1 MSDRISIIYDAN
13 VDALNNKL
21 NEIIQK
27 NILVKGSVDEA
38 TKSLKN
44 MADALQKHA
53 SKVQINIDNSQDFR
67 NILNEVTKVTVDN
80 REITKTST
88 STTEKN
94 TQATEKS
101 TKTKNEQSRALK
113 VNTNNAQDNSIHLTQ
128 NNKVHHD
135 FSRTL
140 SQTTNN
146 ITRLN
151 SKFIENNKIL
161 NDNSSRVTNITDSYN
176 RYGGGIGRASL
187 AGAGL
192 AKVLSLV
199 GNRLIAAFAIERI
212 MAFSKGVVDVER
224 KLEIVKNRF
233 DFIYD
238 SSQGGTNAM
247 ERFRDAAMRLGLDIT
262 TLTEGFTGFAI
273 ASKAAGFSADQSEK
287 MFIRV
292 ATAIRAS
299 GGTALQQQ
307 RAFLAL
313 QQMLS
318 KGVVS
323 AEELRRQLAEAM
335 PNATEIM
342 IRAYNKLHPAQE
354 LTSRQFIKLMEEG
367 KILSAE
373 ILPAFSEE
381 LEKEMAPALSGKANS
396 LDAAFQRVSTSFTMF
411 RKNLAEALP
420 LKQMVNAFSGFF
432 DDINVIIESNA
443 DIPKKIALLF
453 GSTPLSRLFFN
464 KEYRESINELKAESA
479 EIQQMDE
486 FAEKM
491 RRKNAKERVFEL
503 EKEGKSLDQIQEI
516 IETDILNAREQVRQ
530 KTVQV
535 SLIRKSVNALEEA
548 GEYNRD
554 MVKATQE
561 TIPGLKRQIKEQEQ
575 IVDNEQFRLA
585 ILKQIREERK
595 KAAPEPI
602 SDSEAE
608 AKKLKSVEEAMFK
621 AKNAVEEAIVAG
633 DSLENQEKLMTD
645 YIDKMAAY
653 KILKDKAGA
662 EESKNIR
669 IQAEKEVALF
679 ALKIDL
685 DLLKAQKANL
695 QMEGQSVIQITK
707 DIADKQAQIDVLGA
721 QSQAESLREQAEAN
735 LAFREQELKEELEIR
750 TKDLTSF
757 IATQQEKIDATK
769 EGSKERLDLELSVLK
784 AQEMM
789 EYDSVRFSLKSR
801 EDKQIETNKIFAK
814 YTKLRRQLTEKYN
827 ADTEQEAQ
835 KSQDRIVDILQK
847 ANDLIERNEGDSFN
861 KRIARTK
868 QMFEKMAREIK
879 DAMSQTGD
887 LDLLGKLTK
896 ALGEVEVAGKKA
908 TDSIE
913 LERASE
919 IIGGA
924 ANVYSEI
931 TKLQSTAYDNEEI
944 ALKRQLEQKLI
955 SEQEYERKAA
965 ELAKKRFEH
974 EKKAATV
981 SAIIDGA
988 LGVMKA
994 IGKGRW
1000 WEVAAIT
1007 AATGIQIATIQ
1018 SQQFPGFKEGVID
1031 LQGPGTATSDSIPAR
1046 LSRGESV
1053 MTAEETTKYKPVL
1066 QAIRDN
1072 EFEAFVAKRY
1082 TDVMRKQ
1089 SGNAGLGSSFAE
1101 NVSNSFDM
1109 QTAELA
1115 TLLKQ
1120 NRRVAIKNV
1129 DEFAKAISRRST
1141 TDKVINRRRFK

>member
-1 MSDRISIIYDAN
+1 MSDKISIVYDADI
-13 VDALNNKL
+13 VALKEKLQELIDKNNQLK
-21 NEIIQK
+21 IAAAGASRAISDMTAAKKDFGSKIAITTK
-27 NILVKGSVDEA
+27 NI
-38 TKSLKN
+38 T
-44 MADALQKHA
+44 
-53 SKVQINIDNSQDFR
+53 
-67 NILNEVTKVTVDN
+67 
-80 REITKTST
+80 
-88 STTEKN
+88 
-94 TQATEKS
+94 
-101 TKTKNEQSRALK
+101 
-113 VNTNNAQDNSIHLTQ
+113 DNSISIRTNTKNIQENTLSISSSTKATQ
-128 NNKVHHD
+128 NNTSVVN
-135 FSRTL
+135 TA
-140 SQTTNN
+140 TN
-146 ITRLN
+146 
-151 SKFIENNKIL
+151 
-161 NDNSSRVTNITDSYN
+161 SYN
-176 RYGGGIGRASL
+176 SYSSAVNNASNASGGFKASTNLLTRAFQML
-187 AGAGL
+187 TARMVAF
-192 AKVLSLV
+192 
-199 GNRLIAAFAIERI
+199 FAIDSMVSFGKEL
-212 MAFSKGVVDVER
+212 VNVER
-224 KLEIVKNRF
+224 KFEILQNRINF
-233 DFIYD
+233 VAGTTT
-238 SSQGGTNAM
+238 GGEAIFSRLQRTANDLGIGIEELTN
-247 ERFRDAAMRLGLDIT
+247 
-262 TLTEGFTGFAI
+262 GFSGFAI
-273 ASKAAGFSADQSEK
+273 AAKMAGFSSATAEDIFSK
-287 MFIRV
+287 V
-292 ATAIRAS
+292 ATSLRAAGANS
-299 GGTALQQQ
+299 LQTQ
-307 RAFLAL
+307 RAFYAL

-318 KGVVS
+318 KGVVA
-323 AEELRRQLAEAM
+323 AEELRRQLGEALPGASDLM
-335 PNATEIM
+335 T
-342 IRAYNKLHPAQE
+342 RAYNRLHPGQE
-354 LTSRQFIKLMEEG
+354 LTNRQFTKMLEDG
-367 KILSAE
+367 KIISAE
-373 ILPAFSEE
+373 ILPEFARV
-381 LEKEMAPALSGKANS
+381 LEQEFAPALSGKKNS
-396 LDAAFQRVSTSFTMF
+396 LDATLTRISNQFVAFKMNLSNLDFLKNTFSGLALFLEDINNVMTNEELSFSETVDGLMRAGTRFNQFEIEQQKKLASQGSFLAKYYLSGQRV
-411 RKNLAEALP
+411 LE
-420 LKQMVNAFSGFF
+420 
-432 DDINVIIESNA
+432 
-443 DIPKKIALLF
+443 
-453 GSTPLSRLFFN
+453 
-464 KEYRESINELKAESA
+464 ESA
-479 EIQQMDE
+479 EKARKRVEEQAKNEAILLKN
-486 FAEKM
+486 AEKQYEAYKKLNEIEQSRLETSLQM
-491 RRKNAKERVFEL
+491 RITLSDKDIAELSTESKAIRDLYDEIGKTVGITSEKWNMYAEAGAKVVKQQLRNAMSAKGLWNITKKE
-503 EKEGKSLDQIQEI
+503 LDAVNSF
-516 IETDILNAREQVRQ
+516 DKRLKQ
-530 KTVQV
+530 KTEENKQLV
-535 SLIRKSVNALEEA
+535 KST
-548 GEYNRD
+548 
-554 MVKATQE
+554 KATQE
-561 TIPGLKRQIKEQEQ
+561 QDKALSDLIKTRRVADAQGSPAGGGADEANKQ
-575 IVDNEQFRLA
+575 A
-585 ILKQIREERK
+585 IKN
-595 KAAPEPI
+595 A
-602 SDSEAE
+602 
-608 AKKLKSVEEAMFK
+608 EEAMFK

-645 YIDKMAAY
+645 YIDAVAAY

-685 DLLKAQKANL
+685 DLLKAKKANL
-695 QMEGQSVIQITK
+695 EIEGKSITQINK
-707 DIADKQAQIDVLGA
+707 DIAAKQAQIDVLGA

-757 IATQQEKIDATK
+757 IAAQQEKIDATK

-784 AQEMM
+784 AQESI
-789 EYDSVRFSLKSR
+789 EHKGVRFSLKSE
-801 EDKQIETNKIFAK
+801 EDKQIEINKIVAK

-827 ADTEQEAQ
+827 KDVEQEVQ
-835 KSQDRIVDILQK
+835 KSQDKIVDILQR
-847 ANDLIERNEGDSFN
+847 ANDLIERNEGDTFN
-861 KRIARTK
+861 RRIARTK
-868 QMFEKMAREIK
+868 QMFEKMARDIK
-879 DAMSQTGD
+879 EAMSQTQD
-887 LDLLGKLTK
+887 FEVLGELTK

-919 IIGGA
+919 IIGGV

-931 TKLQSTAYDNEEI
+931 AKLQSTAYDNEEI

-988 LGVMKA
+988 LGVVKA

>member
-1 MSDRISIIYDAN
+1 MSDRISIVYDAN
-13 VDALNNKL
+13 VDDLKRKLDELIAKNKELSAYATAAAKALSNIASAQGLSTINN
-21 NEIIQK
+21 
-27 NILVKGSVDEA
+27 
-38 TKSLKN
+38 
-44 MADALQKHA
+44 
-53 SKVQINIDNSQDFR
+53 INNSF
-67 NILNEVTKVTVDN
+67 NTTVN
-80 REITKTST
+80 VLA
-88 STTEKN
+88 
-94 TQATEKS
+94 Q
-101 TKTKNEQSRALK
+101 
-113 VNTNNAQDNSIHLTQ
+113 VNTNLTQVNNQLNNTVNLGRQTSNTLNNVKVSADLLTRAFQFLAARMVAAFSINAIINFGNSI
-128 NNKVHHD
+128 V
-135 FSRTL
+135 
-140 SQTTNN
+140 
-146 ITRLN
+146 
-151 SKFIENNKIL
+151 E
-161 NDNSSRVTNITDSYN
+161 
-176 RYGGGIGRASL
+176 
-187 AGAGL
+187 
-192 AKVLSLV
+192 
-199 GNRLIAAFAIERI
+199 
-212 MAFSKGVVDVER
+212 VER
-224 KLEIVKNRF
+224 KMELLQNRINFVFDSANAGALAFARLRKMSLELGIEF
-233 DFIYD
+233 
-238 SSQGGTNAM
+238 SSLA
-247 ERFRDAAMRLGLDIT
+247 
-262 TLTEGFTGFAI
+262 EGFASFGI
-273 ASKAAGFSADQSEK
+273 AAKMAGFSASETESV
-287 MFIRV
+287 FTRV
-292 ATAIRAS
+292 AVGLRAAGAGS
-299 GGTALQQQ
+299 LQTQ
-307 RAFLAL
+307 RAFYAL

-318 KGVVS
+318 KGVVA
-323 AEELRRQLAEAM
+323 AEELRRQLGEALPGASDLM
-335 PNATEIM
+335 TQ
-342 IRAYNKLHPAQE
+342 AYNRLHPGQE
-354 LTSRQFIKLMEEG
+354 LTNRQFTKMLEDG
-367 KILSAE
+367 KIISKE
-373 ILPAFSEE
+373 ILPEFSKVIEE
-381 LEKEMAPALSGKANS
+381 VFAPALSGKQNS
-396 LDAAFQRVSTSFTMF
+396 LDASIQRVTTQLERLKHSLSNF
-411 RKNLAEALP
+411 LP
-420 LKQMVNAFSGFF
+420 TKTLFNVLSDFF
-432 DDINVIIESNA
+432 DDLNTMMEAGFFNFSKLAALAATGNLSVLTAELERLRGLREAEQIKAEKEETELQKRIEQRAQMYLKQGVTSEKAISGETDRIKEQREQLKGLIA
-443 DIPKKIALLF
+443 DLGKLEIAEKEARKASLTDQGLKQKEDAIKAVSAQRALIEEKKKEIDFTQRLI
-453 GSTPLSRLFFN
+453 SELSRLGQQ
-464 KEYRESINELKAESA
+464 REES
-479 EIQQMDE
+479 EGPDGVE
-486 FAEKM
+486 AEK
-491 RRKNAKERVFEL
+491 NAIK
-503 EKEGKSLDQIQEI
+503 
-516 IETDILNAREQVRQ
+516 AR
-530 KTVQV
+530 
-535 SLIRKSVNALEEA
+535 
-548 GEYNRD
+548 
-554 MVKATQE
+554 
-561 TIPGLKRQIKEQEQ
+561 
-575 IVDNEQFRLA
+575 
-585 ILKQIREERK
+585 
-595 KAAPEPI
+595 
-602 SDSEAE
+602 
-608 AKKLKSVEEAMFK
+608 EEAMFR
-621 AKNAVEEAIVAG
+621 AKNIFEQSLISG
-633 DSLENQEKLMTD
+633 DSLENQKKLMTD
-645 YIDKMAAY
+645 YIDAVAAY

-685 DLLKAQKANL
+685 DLLKAKKANL
-695 QMEGQSVIQITK
+695 EIEGKSITQINK
-707 DIADKQAQIDVLGA
+707 DIAAKQAQIDVLGA

-735 LAFREQELKEELEIR
+735 LAFREQELKEGLEIR

-784 AQEMM
+784 AQESI
-789 EYDSVRFSLKSR
+789 EHEGVRFSLKSK
-801 EDKQIETNKIFAK
+801 EDKEIETNKIIAK

-827 ADTEQEAQ
+827 KDVEQEVQ
-835 KSQDRIVDILQK
+835 KSQDKIVDILQR
-847 ANDLIERNEGDSFN
+847 ANDLIERNEGDTFN
-861 KRIARTK
+861 RRIARTK
-868 QMFEKMAREIK
+868 QMFEKMARDIK
-879 DAMSQTGD
+879 DAMSKTQD
-887 LDLLGKLTK
+887 FEVLGELTK

-919 IIGGA
+919 IIGGV

-931 TKLQSTAYDNEEI
+931 AKLQSTAYDNEEI

-988 LGVMKA
+988 LGVVKA

>member
-1 MSDRISIIYDAN
+1 MSDKISIIYDAN
-13 VDALNNKL
+13 VDALKNKL
-21 NEIIQK
+21 EELIDKNNQLKIAAAGASRAISDMTAAKKDFGSKIAITTK
-27 NILVKGSVDEA
+27 NI
-38 TKSLKN
+38 T
-44 MADALQKHA
+44 
-53 SKVQINIDNSQDFR
+53 
-67 NILNEVTKVTVDN
+67 
-80 REITKTST
+80 
-88 STTEKN
+88 
-94 TQATEKS
+94 
-101 TKTKNEQSRALK
+101 
-113 VNTNNAQDNSIHLTQ
+113 DNSISIRTNTKNIQENTLSISSSTRATQ
-128 NNKVHHD
+128 NNTSVVN
-135 FSRTL
+135 TA
-140 SQTTNN
+140 TN
-146 ITRLN
+146 
-151 SKFIENNKIL
+151 
-161 NDNSSRVTNITDSYN
+161 SYN
-176 RYGGGIGRASL
+176 SYSSAVNNASSASGGFKASTNLLTRAFQML
-187 AGAGL
+187 TARMVAF
-192 AKVLSLV
+192 
-199 GNRLIAAFAIERI
+199 FAIDSMVSFGKEL
-212 MAFSKGVVDVER
+212 VNVER
-224 KLEIVKNRF
+224 KFEILQNRINF
-233 DFIYD
+233 VAGTTT
-238 SSQGGTNAM
+238 GGEAIFSRLQRTANDLGIGIEELTN
-247 ERFRDAAMRLGLDIT
+247 
-262 TLTEGFTGFAI
+262 GFSGFAI
-273 ASKAAGFSADQSEK
+273 AAKMAGFSSATAEDIFSK
-287 MFIRV
+287 V
-292 ATAIRAS
+292 ATSLRAAGANS
-299 GGTALQQQ
+299 LQTQ
-307 RAFLAL
+307 RAFYAL

-318 KGVVS
+318 KGVVA
-323 AEELRRQLAEAM
+323 AEELRRQLGEALPGASDLM
-335 PNATEIM
+335 T
-342 IRAYNKLHPAQE
+342 RAYNRLHPGQE
-354 LTSRQFIKLMEEG
+354 LTNRQFTKMLEEG
-367 KILSAE
+367 KIISAE
-373 ILPAFSEE
+373 ILPEFARV
-381 LEKEMAPALSGKANS
+381 LEQEFAPALSGKKNS
-396 LDAAFQRVSTSFTMF
+396 LDAILTRISNQFIAFKMNLSNLDFLKNAFNGLALFLEDINNVMTNEELSFSETVDGLMRAGTRFNQFEIEQQKKLASQGSFLSKYYLSGQRV
-411 RKNLAEALP
+411 LE
-420 LKQMVNAFSGFF
+420 
-432 DDINVIIESNA
+432 
-443 DIPKKIALLF
+443 
-453 GSTPLSRLFFN
+453 
-464 KEYRESINELKAESA
+464 ESA
-479 EIQQMDE
+479 EKARKRVEQQAKNE
-486 FAEKM
+486 AILLKNAEKQYEAYKKLNEIEQSRLETSLQM
-491 RRKNAKERVFEL
+491 RITLSDKDIAELSTQSKAIRDLYSEIGQVLGITAKQWNMYAEAGAKVVKQQLRNAMSAKGIWNITKKELDAVNSFDKRLKQKTEENKLLAKSTKAAQEQDKALSDLIKTRRVADAQGDPAGGGADEANKQAIKNA
-503 EKEGKSLDQIQEI
+503 
-516 IETDILNAREQVRQ
+516 
-530 KTVQV
+530 
-535 SLIRKSVNALEEA
+535 
-548 GEYNRD
+548 
-554 MVKATQE
+554 
-561 TIPGLKRQIKEQEQ
+561 
-575 IVDNEQFRLA
+575 
-585 ILKQIREERK
+585 
-595 KAAPEPI
+595 
-602 SDSEAE
+602 
-608 AKKLKSVEEAMFK
+608 EEAMFK